1 MIYPLPTQWGC
12 VGIRGLL
19 LKGGPTGPY
28 LEGFPH
34 HKYIYIYIYTN
45 TKLYIKKKKKLIDLF
60 IFVKKIIDLF
70 VLVKILNYFAMDV
83 LVLCNFVDSFFLLER
98 EVHWILDVGMKRS

>member
-1 MIYPLPTQWGC
+1 MVPLAHTL
-12 VGIRGLL
+12 RGLL
-19 LKGGPTGPY
+19 VIKKK
-28 LEGFPH
+28 
-34 HKYIYIYIYTN
+34 KYIYIYILIQN
-45 TKLYIKKKKKLIDLF
+45 YINKKKLIDHF